1 MKLSRVSLSLSA
13 ISLGIFGF
21 STFLDFPPVLA
32 QAPLSLQQS
41 AAPPRSPSQGDFD
54 WSLVRKNMLDSS
66 GGKDYTPDG
75 GVGKPFHFSCF
86 SYYAPDLEPS
96 YKTERLGFV
105 VSREG
110 EPGYIEL
117 EKNPR
122 TYAAWAAVRGVEV
135 DGLADLD
142 GDGHDE
148 FIVSNY
154 GDNAGYLRVFR
165 TFPHI
170 ELTQSFD
177 TGGMLFSVEAIET
190 GEAAPKMCIVGET
203 TGTLQGQTYIVR
215 LSGGTAVLEPT
226 KRARYALGDL
236 GWARRCVQSWRLGQ
250 SYDIDEA
257 LKTIDSYL
265 AKEPGDAEMLAV
277 RAALL
282 SARTMNEGGAK
293 RKADVTASGE
303 CADKALA
310 LDAKN
315 AWALGVKGYLLTSN
329 GKSKESI
336 EYFDKAI
343 ESQPKNPEWYAQRA
357 LANEDLGEY
366 EKAKADYTKQI
377 ELDPKN
383 NWAFASRAHANFYLD
398 DMPATVADAD
408 KALAINKDDC
418 FALKQRGRAYGNL
431 GKDDKALPDL
441 EAAARLE
448 PSDPENFAV
457 LGMCYMRLNQPE
469 KAKEAYST
477 MLKLDPGNAEAKKA
491 LAEISAGAK
500 SK

>member
-1 MKLSRVSLSLSA
+1 MSLSA
-13 ISLGIFGF
+13 ISFTLFNLKTLWL
-21 STFLDFPPVLA
+21 SPPALA
-32 QAPLSLQQS
+32 QTPMTLQQS
-41 AAPPRSPSQGDFD
+41 AVPPKSPSQGDFD
-54 WSLVRKNMLDSS
+54 WALVRKNMLDSS
-66 GGKDYTPDG
+66 GGKDYIPDG
-75 GVGKPFHFSCF
+75 GAGKPFHFSCF
-86 SYYAPDLEPS
+86 SYYAPDVEPS

-105 VSREG
+105 LSRDG

-117 EKNPR
+117 EKEPR
-122 TYAAWAAVRGVEV
+122 TYAAWSAVGGVEV
-135 DGLADLD
+135 DGLADVD

-154 GDNAGYLRVFR
+154 GDNAGYLRVFK
-165 TFPHI
+165 TYPHL

-177 TGGMLFSVEAIET
+177 TGGMIFSVEAIET
-190 GEAAPKMCIVGET
+190 GEAAPKLCIMGDT
-203 TGTLQGQTYIVR
+203 TGSLDGKCYFVR
-215 LSGGTAVLEPT
+215 LTGGTALLEPSART
-226 KRARYALGDL
+226 RYAWSDL
-236 GWARRCVQSWRLGQ
+236 GWARRCVRSWRLGQ
-250 SYDIDEA
+250 SYDFDKA
-257 LKTIDSYL
+257 LETIDSYL
-265 AKEPGDAEMLAV
+265 AKKADDAEMLAV

-282 SARTMNEGGAK
+282 SARTIYESGAK

-303 CADKALA
+303 AADKALA

-336 EYFDKAI
+336 EYFDKAV

-366 EKAKADYTKQI
+366 EKAKSDYSKQI
-377 ELDPKN
+377 ELDPQN

-457 LGMCYMRLNQPE
+457 LGMCYMRLNKPE
-469 KAKEAYST
+469 EAKDAYNR

-500 SK
+500 GK